1 MTSQNS
7 SEDSLLSDYK
17 APLPLVPGDGDS
29 IYVPMNRS
37 FGRRLNRLC
46 WEAIEIQYNLACLST
61 LGGAYHL
68 CNHPKTALA
77 IAIRQEMFARKL
89 GSTSVILKAKV
100 FQAVNLGLLGWGK
113 ECTAMFRYCKREAS
127 KEGWTEM
134 SGFVKASRKWLKV
147 ELQQQ
152 LLLKT
157 EAEKSLNENCDE
169 GVNSSVREEKFPT
182 SLAIQE
188 LQECWFIKGA
198 NLASTAPRLNSWC
211 ARKLNWK
218 AVNVVKI
225 KKRLR

>member
-1 MTSQNS
+1 MTSQDW
-7 SEDSLLSDYK
+7 SEDSLLSDYI
-17 APLPLVPGDGDS
+17 APLQLVPEDEDS
-29 IYVPMNRS
+29 VHVPMNRS

-188 LQECWFIKGA
+188 LQEC
-198 NLASTAPRLNSWC
+198 
-211 ARKLNWK
+211 
-218 AVNVVKI
+218 
-225 KKRLR
+225 